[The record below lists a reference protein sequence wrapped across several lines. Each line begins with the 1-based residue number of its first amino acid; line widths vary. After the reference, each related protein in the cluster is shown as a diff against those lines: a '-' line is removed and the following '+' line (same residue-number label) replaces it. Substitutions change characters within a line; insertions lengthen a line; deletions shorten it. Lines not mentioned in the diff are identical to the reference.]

1 MASFFCLLLFRDD
14 FEYGLWINDVIVDEF
29 DRVSVIS
36 IAGIT
41 PDFAG
46 FDVDD
51 SLIWGWSDHVV
62 IAVGVGDSD
71 FVKFVI
77 SEHENHPFLNY
88 AKLIIARFVC
98 GQKRVFC

>member
-1 MASFFCLLLFRDD
+1 MTSFFCLLLFRND

-41 PDFAG
+41 PDFPG

-51 SLIWGWSDHVV
+51 SLIWGWGDRVV

-77 SEHENHPFLNY
+77 SEH
-88 AKLIIARFVC
+88 
-98 GQKRVFC
+98 